1 MAKKQVSIYID
12 DETMEK
18 ILGGMLPN
26 QSFNSRIQDL
36 IELGMT
42 GEYMDGK
49 RKDIPLKTVI
59 KQLVRAYDRE
69 NPDNPILRG

>member
-1 MAKKQVSIYID
+1 
-12 DETMEK
+12 
-18 ILGGMLPN
+18 MLPN
-26 QSFNSRIQDL
+26 PSFNSRIKDL
-36 IELGMT
+36 IELGMI

>member
-12 DETMEK
+12 DETREK

-26 QSFNSRIQDL
+26 QSFNSRIKDS
-36 IELGMT
+36 IELGMI
-42 GEYMDGK
+42 GEYVDGK

-69 NPDNPILRG
+69 NPNNPILKG

>member
-18 ILGGMLPN
+18 ILGG
-26 QSFNSRIQDL
+26 QSFNSRIKDL
-36 IELGMT
+36 IELGMI

-69 NPDNPILRG
+69 NPNNPILKG

>member
-26 QSFNSRIQDL
+26 QSCNSRIKDL
-36 IELGMT
+36 IELGMI
-42 GEYMDGK
+42 GEYVDGK

-59 KQLVRAYDRE
+59 KQLVSAYDRE
-69 NPDNPILRG
+69 NPNNPILKG

>member
-1 MAKKQVSIYID
+1 MAKKQVSIYIG

-36 IELGMT
+36 IELGMI

-69 NPDNPILRG
+69 NPNNPILKG

>member
-26 QSFNSRIQDL
+26 QSFNSRIKDL
-36 IELGMT
+36 IELGMI
-42 GEYMDGK
+42 GEYVDGK

-69 NPDNPILRG
+69 NPNNPILKG

>member
-1 MAKKQVSIYID
+1 
-12 DETMEK
+12 MEK

-36 IELGMT
+36 IELGMI

-69 NPDNPILRG
+69 NPDNPILKG

>member
-1 MAKKQVSIYID
+1 MTKKQVSIYID

-36 IELGMT
+36 IELGMI
-42 GEYMDGK
+42 GEYTDGK

-69 NPDNPILRG
+69 NPNNPILKG